1 MTITVQN
8 DNELDNLYTFLNLK
22 EGDVVLYMGGRID
35 DDNLYPEKYRKYLNS
50 KIKELNPDRI
60 ICHTHWYAKKYYNGN
75 VLEKSKKIDMVLAY
89 RAHFINGPTQTISLE
104 DYNDHGEYLKMIT
117 TINPNLV
124 YVLYNFNKVN
134 FTQSAVILE
143 DEKYENF
150 SDGYDLKNIKSFYF
164 DRSYRPNNLIDE
176 ARDEW
181 DGLKFNCTDGF
192 AIINRLISYDN
203 IDLNIIGFSAFGQDE
218 DSSRFTPYNLSDT
231 DYKDLNYFD
240 IKTSE
245 NQRIEAEILKNYIEL
260 KKINNLENYDMLT
273 KFLHEVVY

>member
-150 SDGYDLKNIKSFYF
+150 SDG
-164 DRSYRPNNLIDE
+164 
-176 ARDEW
+176 
-181 DGLKFNCTDGF
+181 F